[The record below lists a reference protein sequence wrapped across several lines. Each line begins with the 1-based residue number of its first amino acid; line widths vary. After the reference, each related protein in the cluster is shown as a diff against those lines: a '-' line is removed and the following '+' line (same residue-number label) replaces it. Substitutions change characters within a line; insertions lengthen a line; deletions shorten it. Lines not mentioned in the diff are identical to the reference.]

1 MPGIVLGAGD
11 GGVHRT
17 CFLAFG
23 VWWEKP
29 YIEQRI
35 LELDWVGMDLSSPTH
50 YLVTLGKLFS
60 LSGPQ
65 FPPSIVWG
73 EIIIIT
79 TSLGLLLSSNKQ
91 KVRTF

>member
-11 GGVHRT
+11 EGCIEPVSWLLEYGGKKH
-17 CFLAFG
+17 
-23 VWWEKP
+23 
-29 YIEQRI
+29 I
-35 LELDWVGMDLSSPTH
+35 LSKEFWIDWVGMDLSSPTH
-50 YLVTLGKLFS
+50 YLVTLGKLFG

-79 TSLGLLLSSNKQ
+79 TSLGLLLSINKQ